1 MKGLTSSQGQA
12 TGTQRQRHH
21 TIGVVIM
28 SGNDIVSNND
38 FREGNDL
45 AKQIKALQRALAM
58 ERGENHR
65 FREEIRK
72 LLRHRDW

>member
-1 MKGLTSSQGQA
+1 
-12 TGTQRQRHH
+12 
-21 TIGVVIM
+21 M